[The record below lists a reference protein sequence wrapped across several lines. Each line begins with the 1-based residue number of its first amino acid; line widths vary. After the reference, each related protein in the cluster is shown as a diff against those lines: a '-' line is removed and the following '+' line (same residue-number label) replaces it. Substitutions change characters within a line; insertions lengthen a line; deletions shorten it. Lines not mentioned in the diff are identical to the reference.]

1 MMKEQMKEDLTEES
15 VLVGSS
21 IKWVALSTAAGTV
34 IGTATAAFLNLL
46 QIGTRFYQK
55 GNYFYFLL
63 PVTLFLSG
71 LIMSKVT
78 GDGCNLIRSIH
89 DRSGRVDLKYIS
101 IGLAATLITLISGG
115 SAGKEGPCGQLG
127 AGIAS
132 SIADIF
138 KFKDIDRKRFVVCG
152 FSAGVAGVFG
162 TPIAGAIFAS
172 EVIYVDRFSY
182 IVFLPSLIAS
192 FVSYNVNKFFGIV
205 HPIHYIKYTQGGS
218 AEGFLSMIF
227 FGVFIGIVSMLFIRM
242 MNSIKYY
249 FKKINIYAP
258 LRGII
263 GGLILIA
270 VVLITGSKD
279 YLGLGTDV
287 IENAVSGAKVQA
299 FGFLAKMFTTSVT
312 FGSGGNGGILTPIF
326 FIGTAAG
333 NAWAQLVHGNLAF
346 YSAAGMAACFG
357 ACANTPITAIIMS
370 MELYGTGIAPYV
382 SIACAVSYIVVGHR
396 SVYPSQILFAGKTPS
411 LDIETNCE
419 VGKIRKFKLKRDF
432 NFMVHKQ

>member
-1 MMKEQMKEDLTEES
+1 MEEQVKEDLTEES

-21 IKWVALSTAAGTV
+21 IKWAVLSAAAGTV

-46 QIGTRFYQK
+46 QVGTRLYQK
-55 GNYFYFLL
+55 GNYFIFLL

-78 GDGCNLIRSIH
+78 ADGCNVIRSVH
-89 DRSGRVDLKYIS
+89 DRSGRVDFKSIC
-101 IGLAATLITLISGG
+101 IGLAATLVTLISGG
-115 SAGKEGPCGQLG
+115 SAGKEGPCAQLG

-132 SIADIF
+132 TIADIF

-182 IVFLPSLIAS
+182 QVFLPSLIGS
-192 FVSYNVNKFFGIV
+192 FISYNVNRFFGIV
-205 HPIHYIKYTQGGS
+205 HPIHFIKYAGGGWTS
-218 AEGFLSMIF
+218 GFISMVF
-227 FGVFIGIVSMLFIRM
+227 FGLFIGIVSMLFIRM
-242 MNSIKYY
+242 LLIIKQC

-258 LRGII
+258 LKGVI

-270 VVLITGSKD
+270 VVVITGSKD

-287 IENAVSGAKVQA
+287 IESAVSGTKVKA

-312 FGSGGNGGILTPIF
+312 FGCGGNGGILTPIF
-326 FIGTAAG
+326 FIGSAAG
-333 NAWAQLVHGNLAF
+333 NAWAQIVHGNIAF

-357 ACANTPITAIIMS
+357 ACANTPITAIIMA
-370 MELYGTGIAPYV
+370 MELYGTAIAPYV
-382 SIACAVSYIVVGHR
+382 SIACAISYIVVGHR

-411 LDIETNCE
+411 LYVDTNCE
-419 VGKIRKFKLKRDF
+419 VGKVKRLRLKR
-432 NFMVHKQ
+432 NFKFLCRKK